1 VAAKIGKRGEK
12 RGRGVGEK
20 RGIEKA

>member
-12 RGRGVGEK
+12 RGRGVREK